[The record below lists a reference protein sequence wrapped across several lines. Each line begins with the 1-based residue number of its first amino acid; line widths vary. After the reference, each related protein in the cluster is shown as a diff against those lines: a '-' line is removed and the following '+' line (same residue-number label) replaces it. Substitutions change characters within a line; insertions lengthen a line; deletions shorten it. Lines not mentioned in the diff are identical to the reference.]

1 MKNADD
7 AIERVLTGLRDVH
20 APAGMERR
28 ILAAM
33 EDRALSPA
41 PAGAG
46 VGWRWPL
53 WLMAAARPAVVR
65 YVVMGCAAAGVI
77 AIVLAIPGRSRRQQ
91 APLKAKMGSVA
102 NGQRASV
109 MEEAVMGSERR
120 SAARTARVA
129 NEPEG
134 PAIGRNEDD
143 DMDAVAMS
151 ETRAASFPAPPMPLT
166 EQERLL
172 LRMLHRG
179 EPVELAMLDPKMEA
193 LRDAEE
199 KEEFQAFFAKPTVKD
214 AAVDGSGAG
223 QAVAGETQSSAEPAA
238 ESVAAPAAGVS
249 PAAEQNAP
257 EKTAPVVANPEQPN
271 VKDGLREQITAVEK
285 D

>member
-7 AIERVLTGLRDVH
+7 AIERVLTGLRDMD

-33 EDRALSPA
+33 EDRALSSA
-41 PAGAG
+41 PGAAG
-46 VGWRWPL
+46 RWPL
-53 WLMAAARPAVVR
+53 WLVGVTRPAVVR

-77 AIVLAIPGRSRRQQ
+77 VLALAIPGKSRQQ
-91 APLKAKMGSVA
+91 QTPLKATMGSVA
-102 NGQRASV
+102 TGQRV
-109 MEEAVMGSERR
+109 PVVDEAVIGSQQPV
-120 SAARTARVA
+120 STARLARAARVA
-129 NEPEG
+129 NVPEG
-134 PAIGRNEDD
+134 PAFSGNEDG

-199 KEEFQAFFAKPTVKD
+199 KEEFQAFFAKPLVKD
-214 AAVDGSGAG
+214 AAADGPGAG
-223 QAVAGETQSSAEPAA
+223 AAQSIAEPAPG
-238 ESVAAPAAGVS
+238 SVAAPSSEGAGPAAGVT
-249 PAAEQNAP
+249 EQTAP
-257 EKTAPVVANPEQPN
+257 EKTAPGVANPVQAN
-271 VKDGLREQITAVEK
+271 GKDGLPQQIMTVEK